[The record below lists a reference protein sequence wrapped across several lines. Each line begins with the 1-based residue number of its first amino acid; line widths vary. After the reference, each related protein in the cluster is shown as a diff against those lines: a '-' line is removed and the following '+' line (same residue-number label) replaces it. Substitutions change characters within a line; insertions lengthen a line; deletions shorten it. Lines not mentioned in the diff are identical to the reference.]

1 MAEVANMVCPN
12 CNAFQ
17 PRAAVCDQCGVVIEK
32 VLNTNKGFFEKK
44 TVPADD
50 KPKTN
55 KLWLVLL
62 IVCVIFYYS
71 EKKDEEVEV
80 VSAKGA
86 VSGQADSKP
95 LALAQEDA
103 EPLVADIPD
112 TTSISQQDRVI
123 TKLQTLKSTLY
134 MLGVEGK
141 VPPSNEEGLQSLVN
155 GGLLTESDITDE
167 WGNTF
172 VYRLE
177 WGEQVGPQQEYRIFV
192 HSRGPDGIS
201 GNADDIAM
209 P

>member
-17 PRAAVCDQCGVVIEK
+17 PRAAVCDQCGVVIDK
-32 VLNTNKGFFEKK
+32 VSSAANKGSLKK
-44 TVPADD
+44 KVVPGDD

-55 KLWLVLL
+55 KLWVLL
-62 IVCVIFYYS
+62 LVVCIIFYYS
-71 EKKDEEVEV
+71 KKEDEQVKLVSTENV
-80 VSAKGA
+80 VSAEP
-86 VSGQADSKP
+86 DNP
-95 LALAQEDA
+95 AQEDA
-103 EPLVADIPD
+103 EPPIAAIPH
-112 TTSISQQDRVI
+112 TPSISQRDKVL

-134 MLGVEGK
+134 MLGLEGRT
-141 VPPSNEEGLQSLVN
+141 PPSNEEGLQSLVN

-177 WGEQVGPQQEYRIFV
+177 WGDQVGPQREYRIFV
-192 HSRGPDGIS
+192 HSRGPDGVS
-201 GNADDIAM
+201 GNADDIVM